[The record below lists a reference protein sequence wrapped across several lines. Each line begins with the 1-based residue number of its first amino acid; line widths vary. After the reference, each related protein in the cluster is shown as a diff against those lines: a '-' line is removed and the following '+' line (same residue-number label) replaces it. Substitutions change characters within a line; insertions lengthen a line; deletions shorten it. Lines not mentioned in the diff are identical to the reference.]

1 MKSNLHRLISLSVF
15 ALLGYHNEL
24 SQVLVEARRTG
35 MMNGEYLFITV
46 DFETDKS
53 WEYEDWMKGYNLSA
67 AFTGFLDLGV
77 QLPIANGKE
86 EFDQEVRRRM
96 ADPPFSYPMNP
107 DEQV

>member
-1 MKSNLHRLISLSVF
+1 MKSNLYRLISLLVF

-35 MMNGEYLFITV
+35 LMNGEYLFITV

-53 WEYEDWMKGYNLSA
+53 WENKDWMKGYNLST

-96 ADPPFSYPMNP
+96 ADPPFSDPMDP
-107 DEQV
+107 GEEV